1 MNIIVLQT
9 ECGLYY
15 FLYLIIPVWV
25 QNQKIITKK
34 SRSGIK
40 ESHF

>member
-1 MNIIVLQT
+1 MNTIVLRT
-9 ECGLYY
+9 ECGLHY

-40 ESHF
+40 